1 MTIYLEYIL
10 DKQLLCSISEI
21 EFSHLRQL
29 NLSGNNIESV
39 EVFHRIR
46 MPDIEE
52 IRIFNDFNDF
62 KASASNY
69 VSNISQLRKINFP
82 HFKGVILR
90 TILVTQTAT
99 W

>member
-1 MTIYLEYIL
+1 MAIYLEYIL
-10 DKQLLCSISEI
+10 DKYILCSISEI

-29 NLSGNNIESV
+29 NLSGYNIESV

-52 IRIFNDFNDF
+52 IRIFNDF
-62 KASASNY
+62 KASASNH
-69 VSNISQLRKINFP
+69 VNNISQLRKINFP
-82 HFKGVILR
+82 HFKGAILR